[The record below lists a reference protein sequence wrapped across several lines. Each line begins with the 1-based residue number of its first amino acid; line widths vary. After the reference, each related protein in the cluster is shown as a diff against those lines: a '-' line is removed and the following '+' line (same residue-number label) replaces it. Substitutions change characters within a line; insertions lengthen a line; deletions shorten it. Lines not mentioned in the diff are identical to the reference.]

1 MPGGLCVYC
10 PRVTPTPPS
19 PGPRPP
25 GPEKGRRP
33 ARRPAPR
40 ALLRRP
46 GNLGPIALIAAVGL
60 AALAAALLGRAG
72 LLDWRLGLAL
82 AEGHAGSWWL
92 PLALALVTAAL
103 FAASLPGSLAVW
115 VGSLLLPPVL
125 AAPAFVAG
133 AVAGSLGAY
142 RIARL
147 ARGRGPDAMAP
158 GRLRRLLARRG
169 DFATLLAL
177 RLAPGVPHSAINL
190 GAGLLGIPLGRFL
203 AATALG
209 LGVKGTLYA
218 VAIHRA
224 ARMAAVEEAIS
235 WPTLA
240 PLAGLALLALL
251 APRLLRRMR
260 ERRLPSEA
268 PLEAA

>member
-1 MPGGLCVYC
+1 MVPGPLCVYC
-10 PRVTPTPPS
+10 PRVTPTPPA

-25 GPEKGRRP
+25 GPERRRRP
-33 ARRPAPR
+33 ARRRRWNLAP
-40 ALLRRP
+40 
-46 GNLGPIALIAAVGL
+46 LGPLALVAV
-60 AALAAALLGRAG
+60 AALAAVLLGRAG

-82 AEGHAGSWWL
+82 AAGHAGSWWL
-92 PLALALVTAAL
+92 APALALVTAAL
-103 FAASLPGSLAVW
+103 FATSLPGSVAIW
-115 VGSLLLPPVL
+115 VGSLLLPPAL

-142 RIARL
+142 RLARL
-147 ARGRGPDAMAP
+147 ARGRGAIAP

-177 RLAPGVPHSAINL
+177 RIAPGVPHSAINL

-209 LGVKGTLYA
+209 LAVKGTLYA

-224 ARMAAVEEAIS
+224 ARLTAVEEAIS

-240 PLAGLALLALL
+240 PLAGLALAALL

-260 ERRLPSEA
+260 ERRPPAAA